1 MRADGESAQGTPLYF
16 GLAAACGAAI
26 LKKRHREEQRLSSD
40 GHSCGRL
47 KQKGTCMEYGNPRIL
62 VIGAGVNGS
71 VCAARL
77 HAAGVAVTLLARAQR
92 LETLQRDGVVIE
104 NPWNQRRTV
113 AKVALTGELAPSDR
127 YDYILA
133 VVRRNQVP
141 ALLPVL
147 AANVSPNV
155 VFMHNNLLGPAEI
168 VQAMGRERVMLGFVF
183 ASGKRDGDII
193 RAFSAPK
200 RSPMGAP
207 FGELDGSVTPR
218 LKQLVSTLR
227 RGGLPARIST
237 NVVDWLATHA
247 AGVAAIAPMALRYH
261 ADLRALARS
270 RDDLRLMIAAMHEA
284 FSVIEA
290 QGHKIVPA
298 SQKLLINLPAFVT
311 EQLSRWLF
319 SSRLGEFGA
328 SWHVQQAPD
337 EMQALADD
345 LRQVVLASGLP
356 VPALRKVLELP
367 S

>member
-1 MRADGESAQGTPLYF
+1 
-16 GLAAACGAAI
+16 
-26 LKKRHREEQRLSSD
+26 
-40 GHSCGRL
+40 
-47 KQKGTCMEYGNPRIL
+47 MEYSNPRIL

-71 VCAARL
+71 VCAAHL
-77 HAAGVAVTLLARAQR
+77 HAAGVDVTVLARAQR
-92 LETLQRDGVVIE
+92 LETLKRDGIVIE

-113 AKVALTGELAPSDR
+113 AKVPLISELAPADR
-127 YDYILA
+127 YDYILV

-141 ALLPVL
+141 ALLPTL
-147 AANVSPNV
+147 AANCSPNV
-155 VFMHNNLLGPAEI
+155 VFMYNNLLGPAEI
-168 VQAMGRERVMLGFVF
+168 IQAMGRERVMLGFVF
-183 ASGKRDGDII
+183 ASGKRDGEII

-200 RSPMGAP
+200 RSPLGAP
-207 FGELDGSVTPR
+207 FGDLDGSVTPR

-237 NVVDWLATHA
+237 NIVDWLATHA
-247 AGVAAIAPMALRYH
+247 ASVAAMAPMALRYH

-284 FSVIEA
+284 LSVIKA

-298 SQKLLINLPAFVT
+298 SQKLRLVLPAFVS
-311 EQLSRWLF
+311 ELLSRWFL
-319 SSRLGEFGA
+319 SSKLGEFGA

-345 LRQVVLASGLP
+345 LRQMVLASSLP